1 MIGLSYRKKPA
12 QCGETKPQRN
22 VVSVSILRLGPDA
35 NSVHLNKDSIVYRGS
50 GNDSQN
56 LLSSAFLPGV
66 QEEICFYKL
75 VAMLS
80 RFHWNGNRAA
90 FTFVLVRTRINLMF
104 QRFSAF
110 NRDVVRLRET
120 HPLLKIRK
128 RNTPIVCCLATP
140 VSCYEHRIT
149 KLLLRFNFQLGNRTN
164 RNSWKCKPKV

>member
-1 MIGLSYRKKPA
+1 MIGLSCRKNPA
-12 QCGETKPQRN
+12 QCGEAKPQRD

-66 QEEICFYKL
+66 QEEIRFYKL

-80 RFHWNGNRAA
+80 QFRWNGNRAA
-90 FTFVLVRTRINLMF
+90 FTFVRARTRINLMF

-110 NRDVVRLRET
+110 NRDVVHLRET

-128 RNTPIVCCLATP
+128 RNTSIVCRLATS

-149 KLLLRFNFQLGNRTN
+149 KLLLPFNFQPGNRTS
-164 RNSWKCKPKV
+164 RNSWKCKLKI